1 MSTRHAA
8 SLPIFWGHGTNDP
21 LVKYQFGE
29 ESAHFLTKELR
40 VPLAASLVTPDAAGL
55 KGLAFNSYNG
65 VGHSAD
71 PKELVDLRNW
81 LKKVIPPD
89 RK

>member
-21 LVKYQFGE
+21 LVKYQFGK
-29 ESAHFLTKELR
+29 ESAQFLTKELG
-40 VPLAASLVTPDAAGL
+40 VPLASLVAPDAAGL
-55 KGLAFNSYNG
+55 AFHSYNG